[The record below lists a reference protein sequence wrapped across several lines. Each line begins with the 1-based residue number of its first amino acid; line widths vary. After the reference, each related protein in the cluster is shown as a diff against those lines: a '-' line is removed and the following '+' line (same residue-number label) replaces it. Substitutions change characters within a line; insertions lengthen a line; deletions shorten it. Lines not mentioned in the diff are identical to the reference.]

1 MTATIMQAA
10 GATLISIGAGL
21 VFIPAGLIIA
31 GVFAVAFGISLERN
45 NVG

>member
-1 MTATIMQAA
+1 MTATIMQIS
-10 GATLISIGAGL
+10 GAVLISIGAGL
-21 VFIPAGLIIA
+21 VFPPAGLMVA

>member
-1 MTATIMQAA
+1 MTATIMQIS
-10 GATLISIGAGL
+10 GAVLIAIGAGL
-21 VFIPAGLIIA
+21 VFLPAGLIVA